1 MKLVLVI
8 IFFLQTSVWAQEY
21 YPDSI
26 VAKCNTAKSSSIL
39 NKDEKEVIMYVNMAR
54 AYPQYF
60 LMMKLNPYLESINA
74 NKNDFYIKTLISTL
88 KKAKPLHL
96 LYYDE
101 KLSTIAKNHAKLIG
115 SKGIIR
121 HNTGNNYLD
130 GENIDYNDTNPLE
143 IVIDLLIDHG
153 VSSLGHRKNILD
165 FGYRQIGVGIAP
177 HKVYGKTCV
186 MDFKR

>member
-8 IFFLQTSVWAQEY
+8 IFFLHTSVWAQEF

-26 VAKCNTAKSSSIL
+26 VAKCNTAKNSSLLS
-39 NKDEKEVIMYVNMAR
+39 KEEKEVIMYVNMVR

-60 LMMKLNPYLESINA
+60 LMMKLNPYLESKHA
-74 NKNDFYIKTLISTL
+74 NKNDYYIKSLIETL
-88 KKAKPLHL
+88 KKARPLHI
-96 LYYDE
+96 LYVDK
-101 KLSTIAKNHAKLIG
+101 KLTTIAKNYAETIG
-115 SKGIIR
+115 NKGIVQ
-121 HNTGNNYLD
+121 HNTENNYLD
-130 GENIDYNDTNPLE
+130 SENIVYEDTNPLE
-143 IVIDLLIDHG
+143 MVIDLLIDHG

-165 FGYRQIGVGIAP
+165 FEYRQIGVGIAP